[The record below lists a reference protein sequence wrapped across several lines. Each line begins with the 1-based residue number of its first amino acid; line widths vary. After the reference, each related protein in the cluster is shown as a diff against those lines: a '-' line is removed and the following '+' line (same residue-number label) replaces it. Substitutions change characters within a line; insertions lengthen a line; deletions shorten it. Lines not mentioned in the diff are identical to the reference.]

1 MRLKKI
7 GARASGRRWAGHVW
21 ENQAHPRP
29 TTQWRVFPG
38 VPLGPV
44 TLQAQSQAAGS
55 GASPS
60 RRCSRVF
67 PAQLSAALPESSTC
81 VCVCVCLLITSLC
94 KGIVPFRGVGEELPC
109 SCLPLARTRSKPI
122 CHETRPACIQPS
134 DRDPCPSLSCCR
146 GTASSAEAI
155 SALPP
160 SSASRTRRELK
171 KKKARGLPSGPGG
184 ERLTGDGRRSTA

>member
-1 MRLKKI
+1 LFVSFYPWESPGGA
-7 GARASGRRWAGHVW
+7 GARASGRRWAGIVW
-21 ENQAHPRP
+21 ETQAHPRP

-44 TLQAQSQAAGS
+44 TPQAQSQAAGS

-67 PAQLSAALPESSTC
+67 PAQLSTAALPEREQH
-81 VCVCVCLLITSLC
+81 VCVCVFITSLC

-122 CHETRPACIQPS
+122 CHEPRPACIRPS
-134 DRDPCPSLSCCR
+134 DRDPCLSQFVV
-146 GTASSAEAI
+146 
-155 SALPP
+155 L
-160 SSASRTRRELK
+160 
-171 KKKARGLPSGPGG
+171 
-184 ERLTGDGRRSTA
+184 